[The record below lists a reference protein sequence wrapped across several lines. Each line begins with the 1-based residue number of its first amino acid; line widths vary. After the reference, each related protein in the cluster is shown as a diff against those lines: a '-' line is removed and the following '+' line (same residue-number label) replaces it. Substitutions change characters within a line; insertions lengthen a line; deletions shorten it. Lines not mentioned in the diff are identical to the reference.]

1 VTAPHREASPDA
13 ARDGHTPPAHADGS
27 ARTDASRTPAVV
39 EEATGTTVDAL
50 FRRAFRVFADR
61 VAVTSD
67 QPDEAPWT
75 YRELGERTDRL
86 AAGLHAAG
94 LRRGDRLAVLCET
107 RPEYVE
113 LYTAA
118 ARLGVALI
126 TLNVRLHPDELAVIV
141 ASAAPAA
148 LVTSGT
154 LAPRAAALRERTT
167 SVAAWYCV
175 DPVPGFVDL
184 ATLRDSGEPTPAP
197 AARPDDLQVVLYTSG
212 TTGPP
217 KGAMITQQAAAIRGL
232 RLAQWFGLTPDD
244 GFIAWVP
251 MFHCAGDESL
261 YGTLLTGGRFACLRR
276 ADPARILDLVERDQ
290 LTWTLLLPGVITD
303 VLAEPVGTR
312 DLDSFRFAIGY
323 ANMMPTVVERL
334 TAKYDIRF
342 CDAFGQTETSYVLAH
357 GFSGPGE
364 TPHLRKTPTPLV
376 DVRIV
381 DPTASDIVEVEDGTP
396 GECVVRGPGLM
407 SGYLDDPAATDEAFR
422 GGWLHTGDVL
432 RRDADGTLAF
442 VDRVKYLI
450 KTGGENVY
458 PAEVEQAITGHPGV
472 QEVCAYGVPDEHWGE
487 TVKVAVVRA
496 PRSGGHGADVTA
508 ADIVARCR
516 ERLAGFKCP
525 RYVAFLDAADI
536 PRSTTGKLQRHVLAA
551 RGADPSE
558 RIR

>member
-1 VTAPHREASPDA
+1 VKSVRGA
-13 ARDGHTPPAHADGS
+13 HTLLAGADGS
-27 ARTDASRTPAVV
+27 AETDASRTHQGVV
-39 EEATGTTVDAL
+39 EEAAGTTVDAL

-67 QPDEAPWT
+67 QPGEAPWT

-86 AAGLHAAG
+86 AAGLHASG
-94 LRRGDRLAVLCET
+94 LRRGDRLAVLSET

-126 TLNVRLHPDELAVIV
+126 TLNVRLHPDELAAIV
-141 ASAAPAA
+141 ASARPAA
-148 LVTSGT
+148 LVTSGAFASGAEAIRDR
-154 LAPRAAALRERTT
+154 AP
-167 SVAAWYCV
+167 SVTAWYCF
-175 DPVPGFVDL
+175 DDRPGFEDL
-184 ATLRDSGEPTPAP
+184 PRSDAPAPEP
-197 AARPDDLQVVLYTSG
+197 AARPHDLHVVLYTSG

-244 GFIAWVP
+244 GFIGWLP

-276 ADPARILDLVERDQ
+276 ADPARILDLVERDR
-290 LTWTLLLPGVITD
+290 LSWTLLLPGVITD
-303 VLAEPVGTR
+303 VLAEPVNGR
-312 DLDSFRFAIGY
+312 NLDSFRFAIGY
-323 ANMMPTVVERL
+323 ANMMPTVVEQL
-334 TAKYDIRF
+334 TAKYGIRF

-381 DPTASDIVEVEDGTP
+381 DPADPEMREVDDGTP

-407 SGYLDDPAATDEAFR
+407 SGYLDDPTATDEAFH
-422 GGWLHTGDVL
+422 GGWLHTGDIL

-458 PAEVEQAITGHPGV
+458 PAEVEQAIAGHPGV
-472 QEVCAYGVPDEHWGE
+472 QEVSAYGVPDERWGE

-496 PRSGGHGADVTA
+496 PGADVSA
-508 ADIVARCR
+508 AEIVGRCR

-525 RYVAFLDAADI
+525 RYVQFLDAADI

>member
-1 VTAPHREASPDA
+1 VT
-13 ARDGHTPPAHADGS
+13 G
-27 ARTDASRTPAVV
+27 VV
-39 EEATGTTVDAL
+39 DEATGTTVDAL

-67 QPDEAPWT
+67 QPDETPWT

-94 LRRGDRLAVLCET
+94 LRRGGRLAVLSET
-107 RPEYVE
+107 RPDYVE

-126 TLNVRLHPDELAVIV
+126 TLNVRLHPDELAEIV
-141 ASAAPAA
+141 ASAAPSA

-154 LAPRAAALRERTT
+154 FAPSAEAIRDRSP
-167 SVAAWYCV
+167 SVTAWYCL
-175 DPVPGFVDL
+175 DEHPGLDEL
-184 ATLRDSGEPTPAP
+184 PRRDEPAP
-197 AARPDDLQVVLYTSG
+197 ILAAQPTDLHVVLYTSG

-244 GFIAWVP
+244 GFIGWLP

-276 ADPARILDLVERDQ
+276 ADPTRILDLVERDR
-290 LTWTLLLPGVITD
+290 LSWTLLLPGVITD
-303 VLAEPVGTR
+303 VLAEPVESR
-312 DLDSFRFAIGY
+312 DLASFRFAIGY
-323 ANMMPTVVERL
+323 ANMMPTVVEQL
-334 TAKYDIRF
+334 TRKYDITF

-364 TPHLRKTPTPLV
+364 TPHLRKMPTPLV
-376 DVRIV
+376 DIRIV
-381 DPTASDIVEVEDGTP
+381 DPEMNDVEDGTP
-396 GECVVRGPGLM
+396 GECVVRGPGVM
-407 SGYLDDPAATDEAFR
+407 GGYLDDPKATDEAFR

-432 RRDADGTLAF
+432 RRQEDGSLSF

-458 PAEVEQAITGHPGV
+458 PAEVEGAVSGHPGV
-472 QEVCAYGVPDEHWGE
+472 QEVCAYGVPDERWGE
-487 TVKVAVVRA
+487 TVKVAIVRA
-496 PRSGGHGADVTA
+496 PGADITA
-508 ADIVARCR
+508 QEVVERCR

-525 RYVAFLDAADI
+525 RYVAFLDAAEI

-551 RGADPSE
+551 RGAQESE
-558 RIR
+558 RVR

>member
-1 VTAPHREASPDA
+1 MT
-13 ARDGHTPPAHADGS
+13 G
-27 ARTDASRTPAVV
+27 VV
-39 EEATGTTVDAL
+39 DEATGTTVDAL
-50 FRRAFRVFADR
+50 FRRAFRVFAER

-67 QPDEAPWT
+67 QPGEAPWT

-86 AAGLHAAG
+86 AAGLHATG
-94 LRRGDRLAVLCET
+94 LRRGDRLAVLSET

-126 TLNVRLHPDELAVIV
+126 TLNVRLHPDELAEIV
-141 ASAAPAA
+141 TSAAPAA

-154 LAPRAAALRERTT
+154 FAPSAQAVRGRAA
-167 SVAAWYCV
+167 SVAAWYCL
-175 DPVPGFVDL
+175 DSTPGFTELPRPDGPVPG
-184 ATLRDSGEPTPAP
+184 P
-197 AARPDDLQVVLYTSG
+197 AARPDDLHVVLYTSG

-217 KGAMITQQAAAIRGL
+217 KGAMITQQAAAVRGL

-244 GFIAWVP
+244 GFIGWLP

-276 ADPARILDLVERDQ
+276 ADPIHILDLVERDR
-290 LTWTLLLPGVITD
+290 LSWTLLLPGVITD
-303 VLAEPVGTR
+303 VLAEPVGER
-312 DLDSFRFAIGY
+312 DLSSFRFAIGY
-323 ANMMPTVVERL
+323 ANMMPTVVEKL
-334 TAKYDIRF
+334 TAKYGIRF

-364 TPHLRKTPTPLV
+364 TPHLHKTPTPLV
-376 DVRIV
+376 DLRIV
-381 DPTASDIVEVEDGTP
+381 DPEMTDVEDGTP

-407 SGYLDDPAATDEAFR
+407 AGYLDDPKATDEAFR

-432 RRDADGTLAF
+432 RRNEDGTLSF

-458 PAEVEQAITGHPGV
+458 PAEVEHAISGLHGV
-472 QEVCAYGVPDEHWGE
+472 QEVCAYGVPDERWGE

-496 PRSGGHGADVTA
+496 PDGGVTA
-508 ADIVARCR
+508 EEIVARCR
-516 ERLAGFKCP
+516 ERLAGYKCP
-525 RYVAFLDAADI
+525 RYVQFLDAADL

-551 RGADPSE
+551 RGAEPSE
-558 RIR
+558 RVR

>member
-1 VTAPHREASPDA
+1 MTA
-13 ARDGHTPPAHADGS
+13 
-27 ARTDASRTPAVV
+27 V
-39 EEATGTTVDAL
+39 EQATGTTVDAL

-67 QPDEAPWT
+67 QPGEEPWT

-86 AAGLHAAG
+86 AAGLHASG
-94 LRRGDRLAVLCET
+94 LRRGDRLAVLSET

-113 LYTAA
+113 LYIAA

-141 ASAAPAA
+141 TSAAPAA
-148 LVTSGT
+148 LVTSGG
-154 LAPRAAALRERTT
+154 LAPNAEAIRDRAP
-167 SVAAWYCV
+167 SVTAWYSL
-175 DPVPGFVDL
+175 DATPGFDPL
-184 ATLRDSGEPTPAP
+184 PRSEGPAP
-197 AARPDDLQVVLYTSG
+197 EPATQPDDLHVVLYTSG

-244 GFIAWVP
+244 GFIGWTP

-276 ADPARILDLVERDQ
+276 ADPTTILDLIERDR
-290 LTWTLLLPGVITD
+290 LSWTLLLPGVITD

-312 DLDSFRFAIGY
+312 NLESFRFAIGY
-323 ANMMPTVVERL
+323 ANMMPTVVEQL
-334 TAKYDIRF
+334 TTKYGIAF

-357 GFSGPGE
+357 GFSGPGT
-364 TPHLRKTPTPLV
+364 TPHLRKTQTPLV

-381 DPTASDIVEVEDGTP
+381 DPDMTEVPDGTP

-407 SGYLDDPAATDEAFR
+407 AGYLDDPKATDEAFH

-432 RRDADGTLAF
+432 RRNEDGTLSF

-458 PAEVEQAITGHPGV
+458 PAEVEGAISGHPGV
-472 QEVCAYGVPDEHWGE
+472 QEVAAYGVPDERWGE

-496 PRSGGHGADVTA
+496 PGSDISADE
-508 ADIVARCR
+508 IVERCR

-551 RGADPSE
+551 RGADDSE
-558 RIR
+558 RVR

>member
-1 VTAPHREASPDA
+1 MSAP
-13 ARDGHTPPAHADGS
+13 ARDAHTRPGS
-27 ARTDASRTPAVV
+27 VHGAGEIDASRTHPLV

-61 VAVTSD
+61 VAITSD
-67 QPDEAPWT
+67 QPDEPPWT

-86 AAGLHAAG
+86 AAGLHASG
-94 LRRGDRLAVLCET
+94 LRRGDRLAVLSET
-107 RPEYVE
+107 RPGYVE

-126 TLNVRLHPDELAVIV
+126 TLNVRLHPDELAAIV
-141 ASAAPAA
+141 VSAAPRA

-154 LAPRAAALRERTT
+154 FAPSATAIRDRAPSIT
-167 SVAAWYCV
+167 AWYCL
-175 DPVPGFVDL
+175 DAADGFADL
-184 ATLRDSGEPTPAP
+184 PRSDAPPPPP
-197 AARPDDLQVVLYTSG
+197 AARPDDLHVVLYTSG

-217 KGAMITQQAAAIRGL
+217 KGAMITQQAAAVRGL

-244 GFIAWVP
+244 GFIGWLP

-276 ADPARILDLVERDQ
+276 ADPARILDLIERDR

-303 VLAEPVGTR
+303 VLAEPVGART
-312 DLDSFRFAIGY
+312 LDSFRFAIGY
-323 ANMMPTVVERL
+323 ANMMPTVVEQL
-334 TAKYDIRF
+334 TAKYGIRF

-376 DVRIV
+376 DIRIV
-381 DPTASDIVEVEDGTP
+381 EASGATGDGFDPAAPEMREVADGTP

-407 SGYLDDPAATDEAFR
+407 SGYLDDPGATDEAFR

-458 PAEVEQAITGHPGV
+458 PAEVEQAIAGHPGV
-472 QEVCAYGVPDEHWGE
+472 QEVCAYGVPDERWGE

-496 PRSGGHGADVTA
+496 PGADVS
-508 ADIVARCR
+508 ADEIVERCR

-525 RYVAFLDAADI
+525 RYVQFLDAADI

-558 RIR
+558 RVR

>member
-1 VTAPHREASPDA
+1 MSA
-13 ARDGHTPPAHADGS
+13 AGDP
-27 ARTDASRTPAVV
+27 SRSAVV
-39 EEATGTTVDAL
+39 EQATGTTVDAL

-61 VAVTSD
+61 VAITSD
-67 QPDEAPWT
+67 QPDSPSWT

-94 LRRGDRLAVLCET
+94 LRRGDRLAVLAET
-107 RPEYVE
+107 RPAYVE

-141 ASAAPAA
+141 GSAAPVA

-154 LAPRAAALRERTT
+154 FAPSAEAIRDRSP
-167 SVAAWYCV
+167 SVTAWYCFDERAGFGALPRSD
-175 DPVPGFVDL
+175 DPSP
-184 ATLRDSGEPTPAP
+184 EP
-197 AARPDDLQVVLYTSG
+197 AAQPDDLHVVLYTSG

-244 GFIAWVP
+244 GFIGWLP

-276 ADPARILDLVERDQ
+276 ADPARILDLIERDR
-290 LTWTLLLPGVITD
+290 LSWTLLLPGVITD
-303 VLAEPVGTR
+303 VLAEPIGSR
-312 DLDSFRFAIGY
+312 RLDSFRFAIGY
-323 ANMMPTVVERL
+323 ANMMPTVVEQL
-334 TAKYDIRF
+334 TAKYDIDF
-342 CDAFGQTETSYVLAH
+342 CDAFGQTETSYVLVH

-376 DVRIV
+376 DVRLV
-381 DPTASDIVEVEDGTP
+381 EASEATGNGHDPDMVEVPDGTP

-407 SGYLDDPAATDEAFR
+407 TGYLDDPKATDEAFH

-432 RRDADGTLAF
+432 RRHDDGTLAF

-458 PAEVEQAITGHPGV
+458 PAEVEGAIAGLPGV
-472 QEVCAYGVPDEHWGE
+472 QEVCAYGVPDERWGE
-487 TVKVAVVRA
+487 TVKVAVVRS
-496 PRSGGHGADVTA
+496 PGSEVTA
-508 ADIVARCR
+508 DAIVERCR
-516 ERLAGFKCP
+516 EHLAGFKVP

-551 RGADPSE
+551 RGADPTE
-558 RIR
+558 RVR

>member
-1 VTAPHREASPDA
+1 MT
-13 ARDGHTPPAHADGS
+13 G
-27 ARTDASRTPAVV
+27 VV
-39 EEATGTTVDAL
+39 AEATGTTVDAL

-67 QPDEAPWT
+67 QPGEAPWT

-86 AAGLHAAG
+86 AAGLHASG

-126 TLNVRLHPDELAVIV
+126 TLNVRLHPDELAAVV
-141 ASAAPAA
+141 ASAAPSA
-148 LVTSGT
+148 LVTSPA
-154 LAPRAAALRERTT
+154 LAASADAFRERTP
-167 SVAAWYCV
+167 SVKAWYCL
-175 DPVPGFVDL
+175 DPAPGYTPLDALRDPEAPVP
-184 ATLRDSGEPTPAP
+184 EP
-197 AARPDDLQVVLYTSG
+197 AARPDDLHVVLYTSG

-244 GFIAWVP
+244 GFIGWVP

-276 ADPARILDLVERDQ
+276 ADPARILDLVERDR
-290 LTWTLLLPGVITD
+290 LSWTLLLPGVITD
-303 VLAEPVGTR
+303 VLAEPIGSRT
-312 DLDSFRFAIGY
+312 LDSFRFAIGY
-323 ANMMPTVVERL
+323 ANMMPTVVEAL
-334 TAKYDIRF
+334 TAKYGIRF

-381 DPTASDIVEVEDGTP
+381 DPADMTDVEDGTP

-407 SGYLDDPAATDEAFR
+407 TGYLDDPEATEAAFH

-432 RRDADGTLAF
+432 RRHEDGTLSF

-458 PAEVEQAITGHPGV
+458 PAEVEHAIAGHPGV
-472 QEVCAYGVPDEHWGE
+472 QEVCAYGVPDERWGE

-496 PRSGGHGADVTA
+496 PGAEVTA
-508 ADIVARCR
+508 DEIVGRCR

-525 RYVAFLDAADI
+525 RYVAFLDAADL

-558 RIR
+558 RVR

>member
-1 VTAPHREASPDA
+1 M
-13 ARDGHTPPAHADGS
+13 S
-27 ARTDASRTPAVV
+27 AGVV
-39 EEATGTTVDAL
+39 DEATGTTVDAL

-61 VAVTSD
+61 IAITSD
-67 QPDEAPWT
+67 QLDEEPWT
-75 YRELGERTDRL
+75 YRDLGERTDRL
-86 AAGLHAAG
+86 AAGLRAAG
-94 LRRGDRLAVLCET
+94 LRRGDRLAVLSET
-107 RPEYVE
+107 RPAYVE

-126 TLNVRLHPDELAVIV
+126 TLNVRLHPDELAAIV
-141 ASAAPAA
+141 ASAAPSA
-148 LVTSGT
+148 LVTSGA
-154 LAPRAAALRERTT
+154 LAASADALRGRAP
-167 SVAAWYCV
+167 SVTAWYCL
-175 DPVPGFVDL
+175 DERPGY
-184 ATLRDSGEPTPAP
+184 EPLPRSDEPAP
-197 AARPDDLQVVLYTSG
+197 DPAAQPDDLHVVLYTSG

-232 RLAQWFGLTPDD
+232 RLAQWFGLNPDD
-244 GFIAWVP
+244 GFIGWVP

-276 ADPARILDLVERDQ
+276 ADPARILDLVERDR
-290 LTWTLLLPGVITD
+290 LSWTLLLPGVITD
-303 VLAEPVGTR
+303 VLAEPVGFR

-323 ANMMPTVVERL
+323 ANMMPTVVEQL
-334 TAKYDIRF
+334 TKKYGITF

-381 DPTASDIVEVEDGTP
+381 DPADPAMSDVPDDTP

-407 SGYLDDPAATDEAFR
+407 AGYLDDPKATEEAFH

-432 RRDADGTLAF
+432 RRHEDGTLSF

-458 PAEVEQAITGHPGV
+458 PAEVEHAIAGHPEV
-472 QEVCAYGVPDEHWGE
+472 QEVCAYGVPDERWGE

-496 PRSGGHGADVTA
+496 PGATVTA
-508 ADIVARCR
+508 DEIVERCR

-525 RYVAFLDAADI
+525 RYVAFLYAAEI

-551 RGADPSE
+551 RGAQESE
-558 RIR
+558 RVR

>member
-1 VTAPHREASPDA
+1 MTAGAAVAPGAAVSTDLAADA
-13 ARDGHTPPAHADGS
+13 G
-27 ARTDASRTPAVV
+27 
-39 EEATGTTVDAL
+39 GTTVDAL

-67 QPDEAPWT
+67 QPDEPSWT

-86 AAGLHAAG
+86 AAGLHASG
-94 LRRGDRLAVLCET
+94 LRRGDRLAVLSET

-118 ARLGVALI
+118 ARLGVALV
-126 TLNVRLHPDELAVIV
+126 TLNVRLHPDELAAVV
-141 ASAAPAA
+141 AGAAPAA
-148 LVTSGT
+148 LVTSGS
-154 LAPRAAALRERTT
+154 LAPSAEAIRGRAP
-167 SVAAWYCV
+167 SVTAWYSL
-175 DPVPGFVDL
+175 DPCPGFDEVPRS
-184 ATLRDSGEPTPAP
+184 AAPAPEP
-197 AARPDDLQVVLYTSG
+197 AARPDDLHVVLYTSG

-244 GFIAWVP
+244 GFIGWLP

-276 ADPARILDLVERDQ
+276 ADPARILDLVERDR
-290 LTWTLLLPGVITD
+290 LSWTLLLPGVITD
-303 VLAEPVGTR
+303 VLAEPVGER
-312 DLDSFRFAIGY
+312 DLGSFRFAIGY
-323 ANMMPTVVERL
+323 ANMMPTVVEKL
-334 TAKYDIRF
+334 TAKYGIRF

-381 DPTASDIVEVEDGTP
+381 EASEATGDGHDAEMNEVGVGEP

-407 SGYLDDPAATDEAFR
+407 SGYLDDPAATAEAFR

-432 RRDADGTLAF
+432 ARAEDGTLAF

-458 PAEVEQAITGHPGV
+458 PAEVELAISGHPGV
-472 QEVCAYGVPDEHWGE
+472 QEVCAYGVPDERWGE

-496 PRSGGHGADVTA
+496 PGQDEDDRGVTA
-508 ADIVARCR
+508 ADIVERCR

-525 RYVAFLDAADI
+525 RYVQFLDAADL
-536 PRSTTGKLQRHVLAA
+536 PRSTTGKLQRHVLAL
-551 RGADPSE
+551 RGADDAE
-558 RIR
+558 RVR

>member
-1 VTAPHREASPDA
+1 MSAAASAAPVRGA
-13 ARDGHTPPAHADGS
+13 HTPPGGADGS
-27 ARTDASRTPAVV
+27 GGTDASRTPTLVV
-39 EEATGTTVDAL
+39 EATGTTVDAL
-50 FRRAFRVFADR
+50 FRRAFRAFADR
-61 VAVTSD
+61 VAITSD
-67 QPDEAPWT
+67 QPDEPSWT

-94 LRRGDRLAVLCET
+94 LRRGDRLAVLSET
-107 RPEYVE
+107 RREYVE

-126 TLNVRLHPDELAVIV
+126 TLNVRLHPDELAAIV
-141 ASAAPAA
+141 ASARPAA
-148 LVTSGT
+148 LVTSGA
-154 LAPRAAALRERTT
+154 LAPSATAIRDRAP
-167 SVAAWYCV
+167 SVTAWYGLDAAEAFTPLPRSD
-175 DPVPGFVDL
+175 DPP
-184 ATLRDSGEPTPAP
+184 PPP
-197 AARPDDLQVVLYTSG
+197 AARPDDLHVVLYTSG

-276 ADPARILDLVERDQ
+276 ADPARILDLVERDR

-323 ANMMPTVVERL
+323 ANMMPTVVEQL
-334 TAKYDIRF
+334 TAKYGIRF

-364 TPHLRKTPTPLV
+364 APHLRKTPTPLV

-381 DPTASDIVEVEDGTP
+381 EASEATGDGFDPEMREVPDGTP

-407 SGYLDDPAATDEAFR
+407 SGYLDDPTATDEAFR

-458 PAEVEQAITGHPGV
+458 PAEVEQAIAGHPGV
-472 QEVCAYGVPDEHWGE
+472 QEVCAYGVPDERWGE

-496 PRSGGHGADVTA
+496 PGTDVSATE
-508 ADIVARCR
+508 IVERCR
-516 ERLAGFKCP
+516 EHLAGFKCP

-558 RIR
+558 RVR

>member
-1 VTAPHREASPDA
+1 
-13 ARDGHTPPAHADGS
+13 
-27 ARTDASRTPAVV
+27 
-39 EEATGTTVDAL
+39 
-50 FRRAFRVFADR
+50 VFADR

-67 QPDEAPWT
+67 QPGEAPWT

-86 AAGLHAAG
+86 AAGLHASG
-94 LRRGDRLAVLCET
+94 LRRGDRLAVLSET

-141 ASAAPAA
+141 ASARPTA
-148 LVTSGT
+148 LVTSGA
-154 LAPRAAALRERTT
+154 LAPSADAIRDRAR
-167 SVAAWYCV
+167 SVTAWYCL
-175 DPVPGFVDL
+175 DETPGF
-184 ATLRDSGEPTPAP
+184 GELPRSDAPAPEP
-197 AARPDDLQVVLYTSG
+197 AARPHDLHVVLYTSG

-244 GFIAWVP
+244 GFIGWVP

-276 ADPARILDLVERDQ
+276 ADPTRILDLVERDR

-312 DLDSFRFAIGY
+312 NLDSFRFAIGY
-323 ANMMPTVVERL
+323 ANMMPTVVEQL
-334 TAKYDIRF
+334 TAKYGISF

-376 DVRIV
+376 DVNIV
-381 DPTASDIVEVEDGTP
+381 DPEMCEVPDGTP

-407 SGYLDDPAATDEAFR
+407 SGYLDDPTATDEAFR

-458 PAEVEQAITGHPGV
+458 PAEVEQAIAGHPGV
-472 QEVCAYGVPDEHWGE
+472 QEVCAYGVPDERWGE

-496 PRSGGHGADVTA
+496 PGTDVTA
-508 ADIVARCR
+508 AEIVERCR

-558 RIR
+558 RVR

>member
-1 VTAPHREASPDA
+1 VSTEAGAPA
-13 ARDGHTPPAHADGS
+13 
-27 ARTDASRTPAVV
+27 PAVDR
-39 EEATGTTVDAL
+39 ATGATVDAL

-61 VAVTSD
+61 VAITSD
-67 QPDEAPWT
+67 QPDEPAWT
-75 YRELGERTDRL
+75 YRELGIRTDRL

-94 LRRGDRLAVLCET
+94 LRRGDRLAVLSET
-107 RPEYVE
+107 RPEYVV

-141 ASAAPAA
+141 ASAAPRA

-154 LAPRAAALRERTT
+154 FAAGADAIRDRSPSVTAWWSLDDHPGYEPLPRDDGPPPE
-167 SVAAWYCV
+167 
-175 DPVPGFVDL
+175 
-184 ATLRDSGEPTPAP
+184 P
-197 AARPDDLQVVLYTSG
+197 AARPDDLHVVLYTSG

-217 KGAMITQQAAAIRGL
+217 KGAMITQQAAAVRGL

-244 GFIAWVP
+244 GFIGWLP

-276 ADPARILDLVERDQ
+276 ADPARILDLVERDR
-290 LTWTLLLPGVITD
+290 LSWTLLLPGVITD
-303 VLAEPVGTR
+303 VLAEPVGGR
-312 DLDSFRFAIGY
+312 NLESFRFAIGY
-323 ANMMPTVVERL
+323 ANMMPTVVQQL
-334 TAKYDIRF
+334 TAKYGIAF

-364 TPHLRKTPTPLV
+364 PPHLRKTPTPLV
-376 DVRIV
+376 DIRLVG
-381 DPTASDIVEVEDGTP
+381 ASGATGDGSDADMADVPDGTP

-407 SGYLDDPAATDEAFR
+407 TGYLDDPKATDEAFH

-432 RRDADGTLAF
+432 RRNDDGTLAF

-458 PAEVEQAITGHPGV
+458 PAEVEHAIAGHPGV
-472 QEVCAYGVPDEHWGE
+472 QEVCAYGVPDERWGE
-487 TVKVAVVRA
+487 TVKVAVVAA
-496 PRSGGHGADVTA
+496 PGSTVSADEV
-508 ADIVARCR
+508 VARCR
-516 ERLAGFKCP
+516 EHLAGFKVP
-525 RYVAFLDAADI
+525 RYVQFLDAADI

-551 RGADPSE
+551 RGAAESE
-558 RIR
+558 RVR

>member
-1 VTAPHREASPDA
+1 VS
-13 ARDGHTPPAHADGS
+13 G
-27 ARTDASRTPAVV
+27 VV
-39 EEATGTTVDAL
+39 DEATGTTVDAL

-61 VAVTSD
+61 VAITSD
-67 QPDEAPWT
+67 QPGEAPWT

-86 AAGLHAAG
+86 AAGLQAAG
-94 LRRGDRLAVLCET
+94 LHRGDRLAVLSET

-126 TLNVRLHPDELAVIV
+126 TLNVRLHPDELADIV
-141 ASAAPAA
+141 ASAAPSA

-154 LAPRAAALRERTT
+154 FAPSAAAIHGRAPT
-167 SVAAWYCV
+167 VAAWYCF
-175 DPVPGFVDL
+175 DAADGFTDL
-184 ATLRDSGEPTPAP
+184 PRADGPAPEP
-197 AARPDDLQVVLYTSG
+197 AARPDDLHVVLYTSG

-217 KGAMITQQAAAIRGL
+217 KGAMITQQAAAVRGL

-244 GFIAWVP
+244 GFIGWLP

-276 ADPARILDLVERDQ
+276 ADPTRILDLVERDR
-290 LTWTLLLPGVITD
+290 LSWTLLLPGVITD
-303 VLAEPVGTR
+303 VLAEPVGER
-312 DLDSFRFAIGY
+312 DLSSFRFAIGY
-323 ANMMPTVVERL
+323 ANMMPTVVEKL
-334 TAKYDIRF
+334 TAKYGIRF

-376 DVRIV
+376 DLRIIDPAAPDMADV
-381 DPTASDIVEVEDGTP
+381 DDGTP

-407 SGYLDDPAATDEAFR
+407 AGYLDDPKATDEAFR

-432 RRDADGTLAF
+432 RRNEDGTLSF

-458 PAEVEQAITGHPGV
+458 PAEVEHAISGLPGV
-472 QEVCAYGVPDEHWGE
+472 QEVCAYGVPDERWGE

-496 PRSGGHGADVTA
+496 PDGGVGADE
-508 ADIVARCR
+508 IVARCR
-516 ERLAGFKCP
+516 ERLAGYKCP
-525 RYVAFLDAADI
+525 RYVQFLDAADL

-551 RGADPSE
+551 RGAEPSE
-558 RIR
+558 RVR